1 MSNRRLPALSS
12 ERNSQFAHAFP
23 ESIWVKSQD
32 LPGPS
37 RSVDLA
43 AGHLQG
49 SSDVPGSHLVQRGQ
63 GPISARVFNHF
74 ATSGNRPGQKRF
86 K

>member
-12 ERNSQFAHAFP
+12 EWNSQFAHAFP
-23 ESIWVKSQD
+23 KSIGVKPQD
-32 LPGPS
+32 LSGPS
-37 RSVDLA
+37 RSVDLS

-49 SSDVPGSHLVQRGQ
+49 LPDMPGIDFVQRRQ
-63 GPISARVFNHF
+63 GSISAHVRNRL